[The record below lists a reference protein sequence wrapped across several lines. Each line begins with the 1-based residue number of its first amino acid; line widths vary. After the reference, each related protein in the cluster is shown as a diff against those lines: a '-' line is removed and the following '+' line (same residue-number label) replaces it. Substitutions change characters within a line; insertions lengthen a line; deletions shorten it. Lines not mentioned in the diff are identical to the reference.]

1 MDDNL
6 TYIIS
11 TKEWNLW
18 QKGGESSLLLQRFY
32 KLRYS
37 KLIMSR
43 NESINDTK
51 LKSVNSIIQF
61 V

>member
-6 TYIIS
+6 TFIIS

-18 QKGGESSLLLQRFY
+18 QKGGESSLLQQRFY

-37 KLIMSR
+37 KLLMSR

-51 LKSVNSIIQF
+51 
-61 V
+61 